1 MTANDAFDALIPLD
15 PELAAALKTA
25 SAQSGITLAPAT
37 VADII
42 DTLLQGYQQEIHF
55 GQALAEGYC
64 QILKGG
70 TPDTVVVFGREIRH
84 AALRSAALGRNL
96 AIVLPP
102 VLLTHDNGLLAAF
115 QKTLAILLA
124 KGDYLVRAPMEGLL
138 SLVASRDDSGEA
150 YLELLQAVFDRPLSY
165 NRCQSMGRLLPHAI
179 QQLPAAGR
187 GVMIRQ
193 MTRLVNADL
202 NLIEP
207 YLEGLSQGLDLLAAK
222 ALQRF
227 VDQGLTGWRHDPQAA
242 RRFLS
247 LRSGHGRE
255 TCRSLQTAATLAGA
269 QTRLNR
275 YLQARTGQNGRVRP
289 LSAIPRPQVSPVP
302 WGMRSGTDGV
312 HLYLPD
318 AVDWFASRADNTRL
332 MNIMAK
338 FEAGLM
344 EFETFAFDLERARDM
359 GCLTG
364 PIPVPATQPAE
375 TMSDFSMFSRRF
387 DNPRLALD
395 LFTIFEHARLRVR
408 LTHAYP
414 GLVRDGLPLFQ
425 EAMRSQTES
434 AQPAPFLDVCYGVLA
449 LDLPIPDDIANDPT
463 ASTVIGDLVRH
474 FCTNDPLTMQV
485 EHCAGLVTQCYER
498 VRQMLA
504 TGPGAAASLS
514 PPFRLPLQAELI
526 DAAGRDAR
534 QQACR
539 LFERLQACRLKIY
552 RADLRLLLQ
561 QTAGR
566 PTAEAIEKLICRP
579 PSSMDDTGTEH
590 IPPQVI
596 PAPIDILDP
605 ADLPGDRE
613 DPADVDRITW
623 QKEWNALIG
632 DYLHDHVR
640 VRDRRLNGTD
650 TTFYETILAQS
661 DGLVRQIRNA
671 FELLRPEGIRI
682 LRPWIEGDEFDYRA
696 LLDVALD
703 RKAGLLPSDRLYIK
717 RVKQRRDVAVML
729 LVDLSRSTSN
739 IVANAHGS
747 VLDVAKEAI
756 VLFTQALEVVG
767 DAYALAGFSGT
778 GRLGVDFFRIK
789 DFDEPLN
796 ARVKGTIGALTPQRS
811 TRMGAAVRR
820 ACLELMTQESRVR
833 LLLLIGDGFPND
845 IEYKGDY
852 AVQDTRQA
860 IAEARSQGI
869 ITQALTVNLPASPQ
883 LDDLFGTVRHTVISE
898 VSELPDKLLR
908 LYGALT
914 RI

>member
-1 MTANDAFDALIPLD
+1 MTADNAFDALIALD
-15 PELAAALKTA
+15 PGLAAALKTA
-25 SAQSGITLAPAT
+25 GAQSGITLSPASA
-37 VADII
+37 ADII

-55 GQALAEGYC
+55 GQSLAEGYC

-70 TPDTVVVFGREIRH
+70 TPETVAVFGREIRR
-84 AALRSAALGRNL
+84 AARRSAALGRNL

-102 VLLTHDNGLLAAF
+102 ILLTHDNGLQAAF

-124 KGDYLVRAPMEGLL
+124 KGDYLVRAPLEGLL
-138 SLVASRDDSGEA
+138 PLVAAHDDSSHA

-165 NRCQSMGRLLPHAI
+165 NRCQYIGRVLPRAV
-179 QQLPAAGR
+179 QQLSAAR
-187 GVMIRQ
+187 RSVQIRQ
-193 MTRLVNADL
+193 MTRLVRADL

-207 YLEGLSQGLDLLAAK
+207 YLEGLSQGLDLLSTA

-227 VDQGLTGWRHDPQAA
+227 VDQGLDQLRRDPQAA

-255 TCRSLQTAATLAGA
+255 TCRSLQTAVTLAGA

-275 YLQARTGQNGRVRP
+275 YLQARIGQTGRVRP
-289 LSAIPRPQVSPVP
+289 LSALRLPPDRPVP
-302 WGMRSGTDGV
+302 WGMQSGTDGV

-318 AVDWFASRADNTRL
+318 AVDCFASRTDNARL
-332 MNIMAK
+332 LNFMVK

-344 EFETFAFDLERARDM
+344 EFETFAFDLERAWDM

-364 PIPVPATQPAE
+364 PRPVPATTPAA

-395 LFTIFEHARLRVR
+395 LFTIFEHARVRVR

-414 GLVRDGLPLFQ
+414 GLVRAGLPLFQ
-425 EAMRSQTES
+425 DALRPQTEP
-434 AQPAPFLDVCYGVLA
+434 ARPAPLLDVCYGVLA
-449 LDLPIPDDIANDPT
+449 LNLPITGGIANDPT
-463 ASTVIGDLVRH
+463 AAALIDDLARR
-474 FCTNDPLTMQV
+474 FAANDPLTMRV
-485 EHCAGLVTQCYER
+485 EHCAGLVTQCYAR

-504 TGPGAAASLS
+504 AGPCSPAPLS
-514 PPFRLPLQAELI
+514 PPYRRPLQPERI
-526 DAAGRDAR
+526 DAAGRDAD
-534 QQACR
+534 QQAAR
-539 LFERLQACRLKIY
+539 LSERLRACGLKIY
-552 RADLRLLLQ
+552 RGDLRLLLLH
-561 QTAGR
+561 TAGR
-566 PTAEAIEKLICRP
+566 PTAEAIEKLVCRP
-579 PSSMDDTGTEH
+579 TSPADATDTVNTP
-590 IPPQVI
+590 IPVI
-596 PAPIDILDP
+596 PVSIDILDP
-605 ADLPGDRE
+605 ADLPGDSE

-623 QKEWNALIG
+623 QKEWNPLIG

-640 VRDRRLNGTD
+640 VRDRRPGGTD
-650 TTFYETILAQS
+650 TTFYETILARC

-671 FELLRPEGIRI
+671 FELLRPEGISI
-682 LRPWIEGDEFDYRA
+682 LRPWVEGDEFDYRA

-703 RKAGLLPSDRLYIK
+703 RKAGLLPSERLYIK

-739 IVANAHGS
+739 IVEGAHGS
-747 VLDVAKEAI
+747 VLDVAKEAV
-756 VLFTQALEVVG
+756 VLFIQALEVVG

-789 DFDEPLN
+789 GFDEPLN
-796 ARVKGTIGALTPQRS
+796 AHVKGTIGALSPQRN

-820 ACLELMTQESRVR
+820 AATELMAQESRVR
-833 LLLLIGDGFPND
+833 LLMLIGDGFPND
-845 IEYKGDY
+845 IEYKGHY

-860 IAEARSQGI
+860 IAEARSHGI
-869 ITQALTVNLPASPQ
+869 ITQAITVNLPASPQ
-883 LDDLFGTVRHTVISE
+883 LDDLYGAARHTVISE
-898 VSELPDKLLR
+898 VNELPDKLLR